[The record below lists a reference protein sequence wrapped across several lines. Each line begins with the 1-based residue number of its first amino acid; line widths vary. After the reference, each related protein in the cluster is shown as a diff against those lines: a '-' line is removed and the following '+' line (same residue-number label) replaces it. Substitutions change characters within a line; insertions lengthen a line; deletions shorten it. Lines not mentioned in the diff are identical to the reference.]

1 MAATVN
7 AKKRMQG
14 SNLESADC
22 LHLLLLDLVMASDLE
37 KTNKTVAYLQQQND
51 CFRGE
56 YGPLAADCEE
66 HVPWATEVLG
76 WLPEA
81 VNLWIGNDLS
91 ETSFHKD
98 HYENLYFTLKASF
111 SATQIHRQHIPLPY
125 FDELVEKVF

>member
-1 MAATVN
+1 
-7 AKKRMQG
+7 
-14 SNLESADC
+14 
-22 LHLLLLDLVMASDLE
+22 MASDLE

-51 CFRGE
+51 CFHGE

-125 FDELVEKVF
+125 FD